1 MSKIIT
7 LSKKEF
13 DGYYE
18 DNSYEVKCPRII
30 IKMLLTGKYDI
41 EHIEGWDLDWR
52 CTMKE
57 VCIFTLINI
66 QEYFS
71 DIQELF
77 LDECEYALDMAVNKA
92 IELHNRIY
100 NPRYDKEEEQILQF
114 HSFSAYNKVDIKKNL
129 TTLLSYHKR
138 GNSGVIC
145 GSDHMVGMMGIIFKG
160 KTYACYP
167 EDVWS
172 TREQREKAK
181 NELTLSSGEMEA
193 MSNLKAAVNK
203 SGYIE
208 TFAECN
214 EIVAF
219 WVHEESVKYH
229 CKTDVDRVI
238 KASKAFNIPII
249 VIEKGTRWDSRPWDM
264 GL

>member
-13 DGYYE
+13 DGYHE
-18 DNSYEVKCPRII
+18 DNSYEVKCPRIV
-30 IKMLLTGKYDI
+30 IKMLLTGKYNIDYI
-41 EHIEGWDLDWR
+41 GGYEISHIYN
-52 CTMKE
+52 MNE
-57 VCIFTLINI
+57 VCLLTMINI
-66 QEYFS
+66 QEYFF

-77 LDECEYALDMAVNKA
+77 LDECEYALDVAIDKA
-92 IELHNRIY
+92 IHMYDGIY
-100 NPRYDKEEEQILQF
+100 SPRYDNEGEEILQF

-145 GSDHMVGMMGIIFKG
+145 GSDHMVGMMGIVFKG
-160 KTYACYP
+160 KTYACFP

-172 TREQREKAK
+172 SREQREKTR
-181 NELTLSSGEMEA
+181 NGPTLSGGEMEA

>member
-7 LSKKEF
+7 LIKKEF

-18 DNSYEVKCPRII
+18 DNCYEVKCPRIVV
-30 IKMLLTGKYDI
+30 KMLLSGKYDI
-41 EHIEGWDLDWR
+41 HRIEGWDLDWR
-52 CTMKE
+52 YNNDE
-57 VCIFTLINI
+57 VHIFTLINI

-77 LDECEYALDMAVNKA
+77 LDECEYALDMAVDKA
-92 IELHNRIY
+92 IHMHDGIY
-100 NPRYDKEEEQILQF
+100 SPRYDKEEEQILQF

-172 TREQREKAK
+172 SREQREKTR
-181 NELTLSSGEMEA
+181 NGPTLSDGEMEA